1 MGRQLVVEGRVQG
14 VGYRVWAA
22 RTMGDLGLSGWVRN
36 MADRRVEV
44 VVEGPAVA
52 VESFERRCHVGP
64 RSARV
69 LRVSATMRPVGGID
83 GVEIR

>member
-1 MGRQLVVEGRVQG
+1 MGRHLVVEGRVQG
-14 VGYRVWAA
+14 VGYRIWAA
-22 RTMGDLGLSGWVRN
+22 RTMGELGLSGWVQN
-36 MADRRVEV
+36 LADRRVEV
-44 VVEGPAVA
+44 VVEGPVVA

-69 LRVSATMRPVGGID
+69 LRVSGAIRDVSGLD